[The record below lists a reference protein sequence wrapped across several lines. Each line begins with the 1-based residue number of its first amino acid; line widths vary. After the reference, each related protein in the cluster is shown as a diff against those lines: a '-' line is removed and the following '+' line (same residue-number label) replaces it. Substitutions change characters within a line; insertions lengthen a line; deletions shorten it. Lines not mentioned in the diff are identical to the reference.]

1 MKDYKSLIADIR
13 TEACELADK
22 LKRLEVFMMSEDFC
36 KISPEQK
43 SLLETQYDLMAKY
56 KVTLVKRAHRI
67 NYEHCILT
75 TKDEPAL
82 EKAPDTTD
90 GPEVE
95 NKPDADT
102 SSEEKETR
110 LCYNCKH
117 GTRHIGPGTLSYS
130 CNSAVQCC
138 EGSRW
143 EER

>member
-36 KISPEQK
+36 KISLEQK
-43 SLLETQYDLMAKY
+43 NLLEIQYDQMGKL

-75 TKDEPAL
+75 TSDNPEI
-82 EKAPDTTD
+82 EKSS
-90 GPEVE
+90 
-95 NKPDADT
+95 DADT
-102 SSEEKETR
+102 SSEEKEAR